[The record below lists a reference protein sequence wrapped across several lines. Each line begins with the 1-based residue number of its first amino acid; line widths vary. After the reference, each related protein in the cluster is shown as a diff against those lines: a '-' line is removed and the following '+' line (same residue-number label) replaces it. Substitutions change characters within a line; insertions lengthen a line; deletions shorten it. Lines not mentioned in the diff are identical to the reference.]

1 MTLTPSYWDSTHRLL
16 RSLRAWMSW
25 RDMLSFWR
33 VSVVLYFHICGI
45 FTNFIGS
52 MFSSSQWNYS
62 YLCYLIIQLIC
73 LLNSAFKNS
82 DALWGLPRWPSGKKK
97 STCQCRRCMRCGF
110 YPWVSKMPWSRKQQ
124 SAKLFSCLDNFMDRG
139 RRLAAF
145 TKSRTQLNTC
155 TCVYALFEALQIEK
169 SRRNTSNFQPLL
181 AKQIGA
187 HTVPLEGEFIINKS
201 MGL

>member
-1 MTLTPSYWDSTHRLL
+1 MHSEGFPGGP
-16 RSLRAWMSW
+16 
-25 RDMLSFWR
+25 
-33 VSVVLYFHICGI
+33 VV
-45 FTNFIGS
+45 
-52 MFSSSQWNYS
+52 
-62 YLCYLIIQLIC
+62 
-73 LLNSAFKNS
+73 
-82 DALWGLPRWPSGKKK
+82 KKK
-97 STCQCRRCMRCGF
+97 STCQCRRCMRRGF

-155 TCVYALFEALQIEK
+155 TCMYALFEALQIEK
-169 SRRNTSNFQPLL
+169 SHRNTSNFQPLL
-181 AKQIGA
+181 AKQIRA